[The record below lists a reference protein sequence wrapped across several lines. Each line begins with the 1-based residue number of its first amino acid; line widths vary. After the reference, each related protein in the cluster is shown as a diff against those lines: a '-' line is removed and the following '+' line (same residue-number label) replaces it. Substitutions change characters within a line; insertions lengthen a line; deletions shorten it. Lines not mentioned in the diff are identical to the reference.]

1 MHALITGANGHLGYN
16 LVARLLADG
25 HRVRGSVRSL
35 DDPSR
40 TARRR
45 ALGDIELVEARLAF

>member
-1 MHALITGANGHLGYN
+1 M
-16 LVARLLADG
+16 VPPQSPEADG